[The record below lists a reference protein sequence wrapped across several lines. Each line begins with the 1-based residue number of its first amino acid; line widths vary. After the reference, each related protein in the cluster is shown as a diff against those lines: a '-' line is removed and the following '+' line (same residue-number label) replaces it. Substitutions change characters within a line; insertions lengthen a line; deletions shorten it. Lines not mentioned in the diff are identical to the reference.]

1 MPPGRCYAAHSAQA
15 SREHGHLRT
24 VKKEEDDDDYTSVQ
38 TARPQTLNRPG
49 QELFRQ
55 LFRQLRYHESSGP
68 LETLSRLQELCRWWM
83 RPDVLSKAQMLE
95 LLVLEQFLSILP
107 GELRTWV
114 QLHCPESGAEVVAL
128 LEELQKDHDGTLL
141 RDPCLAQNPDVHW
154 IGTRPLQSAQIWS
167 PTSRLRNSSAL
178 EDHLEPPCGIGVY
191 NFLAGQDDSPTVSVP
206 AHFQIEEDT
215 GYQEALTF
223 QDVKVTFSQEEWGCL
238 DSAQRNLYRD
248 VMLEN
253 YGNVVSVVGSSPK
266 PALISWLEARKP
278 STVNICKVQPKRDS
292 GTAPEAGK
300 PQIKSSKFILKQD
313 PSEYTETFAV
323 PSVCPETSVSEGT
336 GLKETFEQ
344 KSRLPKPCGSPIQV
358 KEVKEGTDISNRT
371 GKESEVLGSS
381 NILDIKHVKCVSVSK
396 KKRFFKHGR
405 DRYFRER
412 SHHYNKKYGEGLRDT
427 VEGCGVYQSI
437 HNGLKE
443 SEKDTCG
450 KDFILSSHHQQEQ
463 NVHTVRVYRCH
474 DCGKTF
480 GKSSHL
486 EYHQRCHFEEKLFQ
500 CRVCKKAFK
509 WRSNCVRHEK
519 IHTGVKPY
527 KCSSCEKAFYR
538 LSAYRLH
545 QETHTKKKCES
556 IQYKEALT
564 CTLDLNHH
572 LTDESEE
579 KHLDCSQCGKSFC
592 CKSYVL
598 QHQRIHT
605 QEKPY
610 KCTRCRKTFRWRSNF
625 SRHMRLHQT
634 REFCK
639 QEKCREDFKQNCSQS
654 QVISTVEKNFSCQH
668 CGKTFTQNES
678 LIEHQRIHTG
688 EKPYQCSECGKTFT
702 YRSAYIIHLKHHSIK
717 RKPESGLS
725 VSQDTMF
732 HSIRSKP
739 ESGLPVSQDTMIHI
753 PQSSHNTEEPHK
765 CKYCG
770 RTFRIR
776 SFLLIHQRVH
786 TREKPY
792 KCRECGKA
800 FRWSSN
806 LSRHERQHS
815 FEYPESKE
823 TSNLESKILTD
834 QKPFW
839 CQECGKTFTR
849 KRSLLDHKGIHSGE
863 RRFKCNLCEKSFD
876 RNYRLV
882 NHQRIHAIERPFQT
896 QWHGKDFVGI
906 RVRSVDQ
913 RKHSRTLHL
922 ERSLHSDNPG
932 LSSRRDAR
940 LNSQEL
946 KLSRKKPHK
955 ECENPSDKSSRF
967 IAFQNVSTKTG
978 CHKCSICGKTFSKH
992 SQLISHRRFHTRER
1006 PFKCKVCGKTF
1017 RWSSNL
1023 ARHVKNHVRD

>member
-15 SREHGHLRT
+15 SREQGHLRT
-24 VKKEEDDDDYTSVQ
+24 VKKEEDDDGYTSVQ

-128 LEELQKDHDGTLL
+128 LEELQKDHGTLL
-141 RDPCLAQNPDVHW
+141 RDPCLAQDPDVHW
-154 IGTRPLQSAQIWS
+154 IGTRALQSAQIWS
-167 PTSRLRNSSAL
+167 PTSLLRNNSAL
-178 EDHLEPPCGIGVY
+178 EDHLEPAHGIGVC
-191 NFLAGQDDSPTVSVP
+191 NFLAGQDDSPTVLVP

-223 QDVKVTFSQEEWGCL
+223 QDVKVTFSKEEWGCL

-253 YGNVVSVVGSSPK
+253 YENVVSV
-266 PALISWLEARKP
+266 
-278 STVNICKVQPKRDS
+278 
-292 GTAPEAGK
+292 GK
-300 PQIKSSKFILKQD
+300 PQIKSSKFISKQD

-358 KEVKEGTDISNRT
+358 KEVKEGTDICNRT
-371 GKESEVLGSS
+371 GRESEVLGSS
-381 NILDIKHVKCVSVSK
+381 NILDIKHVKCTSISK

-427 VEGCGVYQSI
+427 VEGFGIYQSI
-437 HNGLKE
+437 HIGLKE

-450 KDFILSSHHQQEQ
+450 KDFILSSDHQREQ
-463 NVHTVRVYRCH
+463 SVHTMRVYRCH

-527 KCSSCEKAFYR
+527 KCSSCEKGFYR

-545 QETHTKKKCES
+545 QETHTKKKFES
-556 IQYKEALT
+556 SQYKEALT

-592 CKSYVL
+592 SKSYVL

-625 SRHMRLHQT
+625 SRHKRLHQT
-634 REFCK
+634 QEFCK

-654 QVISTVEKNFSCQH
+654 QVFPTVEKNFSCQH
-668 CGKTFTQNES
+668 CGKTFTKNKS

-702 YRSAYIIHLKHHSIK
+702 YRSAYIIHLKNHGIK
-717 RKPESGLS
+717 R
-725 VSQDTMF
+725 
-732 HSIRSKP
+732 KP
-739 ESGLPVSQDTMIHI
+739 ESGLPVSQDTMFHI
-753 PQSSHNTEEPHK
+753 SQSSHNTEEPHK

-815 FEYPESKE
+815 YEYPESKE

-834 QKPFW
+834 QKPFS

-849 KRSLLDHKGIHSGE
+849 KRTLLDHKGIHSGE

-896 QWHGKDFVGI
+896 QWHGKDFGI

-913 RKHSRTLHL
+913 RKHSRTLHS

-932 LSSRRDAR
+932 LSSHRDAR
-940 LNSQEL
+940 L
-946 KLSRKKPHK
+946 KLSGRKPRK
-955 ECENPSDKSSRF
+955 ECENPSDKISRL
-967 IAFQNVSTKTG
+967 IALQSVPTKTG